1 VNTSTS
7 LCNWINLTNQ
17 GLFLTAA
24 SCLHGHI
31 YFCPQH
37 LPRIFISF
45 CASLNWQFNTDQEFH
60 SFSRLFWWNI
70 SVRPHAVQL
79 VILQVLDSFIS
90 VHHNVGLKV
99 LFLFVCAEI
108 VYMDKRL
115 YSPCFLSQCYCAF
128 NSLVHISSY
137 FYKMRR
143 KYKYLY
149 QTCIHFWPTHPFTR
163 VTGDIN
169 NVCAGFR
176 RTCDEYTAHLL
187 LSAPLSF

>member
-1 VNTSTS
+1 M
-7 LCNWINLTNQ
+7 
-17 GLFLTAA
+17 
-24 SCLHGHI
+24 
-31 YFCPQH
+31 
-37 LPRIFISF
+37 IF
-45 CASLNWQFNTDQEFH
+45 
-60 SFSRLFWWNI
+60 
-70 SVRPHAVQL
+70 
-79 VILQVLDSFIS
+79 QVLDSFIS

-99 LFLFVCAEI
+99 VFLFVCAEI

-169 NVCAGFR
+169 NVCAGLEEHATNIQHTHCYQR
-176 RTCDEYTAHLL
+176 
-187 LSAPLSF
+187 LSLSRIYAINDSTYHVIYSNYQGLKICHSIVFTPQKTDVMKNELRIGHPTQDKNINALPKV